1 MKRGQKWL
9 MIALLAVGIL
19 LVGAM
24 AGLAIYNNANHA
36 IFMNDHQVQ
45 AYNQAITN
53 QARAN
58 GTIAKDEFV
67 LIDDVSKD
75 AGGHTN
81 VSVRV
86 YKAQDSAQEGD
97 FLHLRYSQ
105 LAEDAPLLYMA
116 NGTARLL
123 NDSLDQIVITV
134 KYVR

>member
-1 MKRGQKWL
+1 MKSGQKWL
-9 MIALLAVGIL
+9 VTALVLVGVL
-19 LVGAM
+19 LVGALI
-24 AGLAIYNNANHA
+24 GLAIYNHANHA
-36 IFMNDHQVQ
+36 IFMKEAQVK

-67 LIDDVSKD
+67 LIEDVSKD

-81 VSVRV
+81 VTVRV
-86 YKAQDSAQEGD
+86 YKVQEGAQESD

-105 LAEDAPLLYMA
+105 LPDHAPLLYMA